1 MNIAAV
7 NVNVVVFVCY
17 SMFIFYDND
26 DPIVNDDVRFSNIFL
41 SSHAR

>member
-1 MNIAAV
+1 MLMLMLMLLFL
-7 NVNVVVFVCY
+7 FV
-17 SMFIFYDND
+17 MFIFYDND